1 MRSLQKMRPNALV
14 RTSQTAQRGFGV
26 ISAIFLLVVLSAL
39 GAAMVRLSAVQHT
52 GSALDVQGTRAYQA
66 ARAGIEWGLYQALIG
81 NPSPSCPAAPTSFV
95 PPAPTLSSFTVT
107 VICVD
112 ANYADPPIRV
122 RQIKS
127 TACNQPDNSGNCAG
141 EGGKTDYVQR
151 VLQVTF

>member
-1 MRSLQKMRPNALV
+1 MRPNVLV
-14 RTSQTAQRGFGV
+14 RTLQPAQRGFGV
-26 ISAIFLLVVLSAL
+26 ISAIFLLVVLAAL
-39 GAAMVRLSAVQHT
+39 GTAMVRLSAVQHT
-52 GSALDVQGTRAYQA
+52 GLALDMQGTRAYQA

-81 NPSPSCPAAPTSFV
+81 NSCPAGPTSFV

-107 VICVD
+107 VTCSD
-112 ANYADPPIRV
+112 ATYADPPIRV

-127 TACNQPDNSGNCAG
+127 TACNQSDNVGNCPG